1 MDEKDQG
8 DSKKYSKEFRAK
20 GGGRGMATNFS
31 EKMADTEVM
40 PHGISSFKSKRE
52 NQNDTEWNLKEKCS
66 ESEVQN
72 NPMCM
77 EKCPDISEIKTTM
90 DKNNSIGD
98 LEEDSTDLTTTSHLY
113 PVEWRPLPASS
124 SMENY
129 QIGNN
134 ENAVDCV
141 NDIEKGWKKL
151 EEIKKEEAEGVSEIN
166 DYRNLLK
173 NAKEASDNF
182 EIVEF
187 SKCFWK
193 TVSSFT
199 NAFYQEN
206 FKYSVNDNNL
216 KQMYEKLCVG
226 LDGSEAAFIMRSW
239 D

>member
-1 MDEKDQG
+1 M
-8 DSKKYSKEFRAK
+8 Y
-20 GGGRGMATNFS
+20 
-31 EKMADTEVM
+31 
-40 PHGISSFKSKRE
+40 
-52 NQNDTEWNLKEKCS
+52 L
-66 ESEVQN
+66 
-72 NPMCM
+72 
-77 EKCPDISEIKTTM
+77 
-90 DKNNSIGD
+90 
-98 LEEDSTDLTTTSHLY
+98 
-113 PVEWRPLPASS
+113 
-124 SMENY
+124 
-129 QIGNN
+129 
-134 ENAVDCV
+134 
-141 NDIEKGWKKL
+141 KKL
-151 EEIKKEEAEGVSEIN
+151 IPEIKKEEAEGVSEIN